1 MNTQQAADGGPR
13 SLMWIGQEDVIES
26 AQKSVVGG
34 SALHVRTDL
43 IYRVNIFIYIKKKSI
58 HYLYIHRVYLA
69 LIYLTLPSP
78 CVQIRCVWTVHACM
92 HCCADGKK
100 RRQNTVNRAV
110 CAPPSSHVR
119 LSV

>member
-43 IYRVNIFIYIKKKSI
+43 IYRVNIFIYI
-58 HYLYIHRVYLA
+58 
-69 LIYLTLPSP
+69 
-78 CVQIRCVWTVHACM
+78 
-92 HCCADGKK
+92 
-100 RRQNTVNRAV
+100 
-110 CAPPSSHVR
+110 
-119 LSV
+119 